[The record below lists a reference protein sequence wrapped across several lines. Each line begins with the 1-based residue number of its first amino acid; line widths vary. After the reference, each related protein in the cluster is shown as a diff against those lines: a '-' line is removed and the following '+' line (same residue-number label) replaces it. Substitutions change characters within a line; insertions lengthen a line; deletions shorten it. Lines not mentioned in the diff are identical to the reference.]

1 METVSILL
9 PVFKPNIVWL
19 QEQIDSIAAQTF
31 KGFSCVISHD
41 GPDPGCVLNKITA
54 ILPDKRFKVVSNSK
68 HLGTYRHVESLISE
82 FGLHSTYFAL
92 CDQDDVW
99 SPKKIESQLSRFAS
113 SEVSVVSNNGLIVNE
128 HLEPIRGITTFSW
141 FGISPKYETFGS
153 IRNQLTGASV
163 LFRSDRFIQAVP
175 FPENLGNAVH
185 DHWLYI
191 AANATG
197 GASFDPET
205 MWLYRQH
212 SENQIGASAN
222 RRLLSRAAKGL
233 QKVVSIFK
241 NRFFSNEDP
250 VMRQGRIFL
259 KAAGERWGPD
269 KIKSDV
275 LSNELSKVD
284 RLKNLQPR
292 ILIGSSLESL
302 RVAISQQK

>member
-9 PVFKPNIVWL
+9 PVFKPNMVWL
-19 QEQIDSIAAQTF
+19 QEQLDSIAAQTF
-31 KGFSCVISHD
+31 RGFRCVISHD
-41 GPDPGCVLNKITA
+41 GPVPSCVLNEIKA
-54 ILPDKRFKVVSNSK
+54 ILPDERFEFIANFK
-68 HLGTYRHVESLISE
+68 HLGTYRHVESLIAE
-82 FGLHSTYFAL
+82 FGLKSMFFSL
-92 CDQDDVW
+92 CDQDDIW
-99 SPKKIESQLSRFAS
+99 LPKKLESQVSLFAS
-113 SEVSVVSNNGLIVNE
+113 SEVSSVSNNGSIVNE

-141 FGISPKYETFGS
+141 FGITPKYETFGS
-153 IRNQLTGASV
+153 IRNQLTGASA

-191 AANATG
+191 AAIATG
-197 GASFDPET
+197 GALFNPEP

-212 SENQIGASAN
+212 SKNQIGASAN
-222 RRLLSRAAKGL
+222 RRLLSRATKGL
-233 QKVVSIFK
+233 SKAVSILK
-241 NRFFSNEDP
+241 NRYFSDDDL

-275 LSNELSKVD
+275 LSNELSKAD